1 MEKIKL
7 LLVAPSFYPVHG
19 GAGLRFYRY
28 LPYLHE
34 NNIDVT
40 VICGTPKLKKFT
52 QEDHQAD
59 WVNAKE
65 GELVSGLEISQAK
78 ILKYKLPGKGAK
90 VRTEILLN
98 KAIECCENQ
107 SAKPDVIHII
117 APMPYGMLSKLRKL
131 RALGVKLVYSHTIAR
146 KYSANT
152 FIERFQKWK
161 VKKINKQYHSIVV
174 QSASMRD
181 IILETNP
188 DAKVHVILN
197 GVDTDKFSPVVNE
210 MEKIGLREKLNLPLE
225 AKIITLIGA
234 VHPRKGTD
242 ILIEAWSKLIVRFP
256 DLHLL
261 IIGPRYD
268 QTRAELKEFKQSME
282 VIIKNSGNSANVH
295 FLGQVE
301 DIEKYLKMSDMF
313 VFPSEREGMPNAVL
327 EAMSSGLPTVLTPF
341 VGLSHELGVADKEY
355 LLAMRSS
362 ESVADKINLI
372 LENKDLRQSL
382 AENARHWIIAKMN
395 VAASVKSHFNLYAV
409 LLAE

>member
-1 MEKIKL
+1 MKKIKL
-7 LLVAPSFYPVHG
+7 LIIAPTFYPVHG

-28 LPYLHE
+28 LPLLHE

-59 WVNAKE
+59 WLNAKE
-65 GELVSGLEISQAK
+65 GELISELEISKAK

-90 VRTEILLN
+90 NRTEVLLN

-107 SAKPDVIHII
+107 NTKPDVIHII

-131 RALGVKLVYSHTIAR
+131 RVLGVKLVYSHTIAR

-161 VKKINKQYHSIVV
+161 VKKINKQYHSIIV

-188 DAKVHVILN
+188 DANLHVILN
-197 GVDTDKFSPVVNE
+197 GVDTDKFSPVASE
-210 MEKIGLREKLNLPLE
+210 QEKTNLREKLNMPLE

-242 ILIEAWSKLIVRFP
+242 ILV
-256 DLHLL
+256 
-261 IIGPRYD
+261 
-268 QTRAELKEFKQSME
+268 
-282 VIIKNSGNSANVH
+282 
-295 FLGQVE
+295 
-301 DIEKYLKMSDMF
+301 
-313 VFPSEREGMPNAVL
+313 EGMV
-327 EAMSSGLPTVLTPF
+327 
-341 VGLSHELGVADKEY
+341 
-355 LLAMRSS
+355 
-362 ESVADKINLI
+362 
-372 LENKDLRQSL
+372 
-382 AENARHWIIAKMN
+382 
-395 VAASVKSHFNLYAV
+395 
-409 LLAE
+409 